1 MKCSRCGAE
10 DSMFW
15 YPYAFGVAPIPS
27 VADRNIDRAQYF
39 NLCDKCQ
46 QEFTEFMH
54 NTKLVIYPELDIDIK
69 KLEELMKEQPVIIP
83 GPEDYQ

>member
-1 MKCSRCGAE
+1 MITFGKCARCGAE

-15 YPYAFGVAPIPS
+15 SPYAFGVAPIPS
-27 VADRNIDRAQYF
+27 VADRNIDRCQYF

-54 NTKLVIYPELDIDIK
+54 NKRWPFFDTEKLK
-69 KLEELMKEQPVIIP
+69 ELMEKAEPMPFVPEVKE
-83 GPEDYQ
+83 

>member
-1 MKCSRCGAE
+1 MKCNRCGTE
-10 DSMFW
+10 ESMFW

-46 QEFTEFMH
+46 QEFTEFMQ
-54 NTKLVIYPELDIDIK
+54 NTNYPFLSAEKLKELIDSQPIVPYYPE
-69 KLEELMKEQPVIIP
+69 EHQ
-83 GPEDYQ
+83 